1 MTIELDDG
9 FDLPIPKTGR
19 LINKWIKRSTIK
31 KVCNPRE
38 EGVASDNAG
47 ASVFVHNDDDK
58 TNNQCVRV
66 ELIYVF
72 DYYISQE
79 GGDVETYC
87 PKIC

>member
-1 MTIELDDG
+1 
-9 FDLPIPKTGR
+9 
-19 LINKWIKRSTIK
+19 
-31 KVCNPRE
+31 VCNPRE

-79 GGDVETYC
+79 EKLPSKVGSDAHFKPKDKAGWGKKIVGGGQLIGIRGLNTTM
-87 PKIC
+87 